1 MDLEVDKYAKII
13 YEYMLMHQDLVP
25 MDAIIALGANDI
37 RVADRTYEVW
47 NAGFAPIIICTGGKA
62 HENDINNTGWEKSEA
77 EMFEDRLLSLGVP
90 KKNIFLEKD
99 AQSTGDNV
107 KNVKKLLAEE
117 DLQLNN
123 FIVVGKPWNER
134 RAYTTFKK
142 QWPEVNII
150 MTSPQLSYN
159 EYMNTGE
166 VPKDVLL
173 NVMVGDFQR
182 IKEYPKLGFQI
193 EQEIPEHV
201 WEAYEK
207 LVQIGYTKYLIKN

>member
-13 YEYMLMHQDLVP
+13 YEYMLMHQDLIP

-37 RVADRTYEVW
+37 RVADRAYEVW
-47 NAGFAPIIICTGGKA
+47 KDGFAPIIICTGGKA

-90 KKNIFLEKD
+90 RKNIFLEKD

-159 EYMNTGE
+159 EYINTGE

-193 EQEIPEHV
+193 EQEIPEYV

>member
-37 RVADRTYEVW
+37 RVANRAYEVW
-47 NAGFAPIIICTGGKA
+47 KDGFAPIIICTGGKA
-62 HENDINNTGWEKSEA
+62 HGNDINNTGWEKSEA

>member
-13 YEYMLMHQDLVP
+13 YEYMLMHQDLIP

-37 RVADRTYEVW
+37 RVADRAYEVW
-47 NAGFAPIIICTGGKA
+47 KDGFAPIIICTGGKA